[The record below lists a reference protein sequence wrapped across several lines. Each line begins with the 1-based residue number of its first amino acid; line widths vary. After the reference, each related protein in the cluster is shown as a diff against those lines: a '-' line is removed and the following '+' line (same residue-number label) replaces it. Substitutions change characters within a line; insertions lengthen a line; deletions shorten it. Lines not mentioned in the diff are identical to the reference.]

1 MHAKCGRGAAETCAL
16 AAPTRTSLRTPVQR
30 AHGHAAEPQERIR
43 CRYNK
48 DQLNGQAGIVAHGS
62 GGTPTGK
69 QTNRKHPHARM
80 RSIPIQ
86 QAAIHNQ
93 LTNCRAKQQQ
103 TLKQAALGG
112 REHIYI
118 HMYIHTNIHVLYT
131 CIYIC
136 RRPYRVPCTGSP
148 LTSEVAAFGRLQGAC
163 CLFPIIHPAQCA
175 KQKRIQDKMLTF
187 GPIGHNTSMNI
198 SVTGPSMSIYT

>member
-16 AAPTRTSLRTPVQR
+16 AAPTRKSLRTPVQR
-30 AHGHAAEPQERIR
+30 AHGQAAEPQERIR

-48 DQLNGQAGIVAHGS
+48 DQLNGQAGIAAHGS

-93 LTNCRAKQQQ
+93 LINCRAKQQQ

-131 CIYIC
+131 RIYMPTAI
-136 RRPYRVPCTGSP
+136 PCTMHRISFDIR
-148 LTSEVAAFGRLQGAC
+148 SRRLRKTAG
-163 CLFPIIHPAQCA
+163 CLLSFPYHP
-175 KQKRIQDKMLTF
+175 
-187 GPIGHNTSMNI
+187 
-198 SVTGPSMSIYT
+198 PSAVCQTKTHPR